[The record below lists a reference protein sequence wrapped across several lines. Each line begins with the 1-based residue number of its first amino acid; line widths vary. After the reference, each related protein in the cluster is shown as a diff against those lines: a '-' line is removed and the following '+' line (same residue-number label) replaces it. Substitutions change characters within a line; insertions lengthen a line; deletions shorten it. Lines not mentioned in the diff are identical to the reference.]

1 MYADNTAMYTSCKNV
16 TELKRVSNYD
26 LCNVSNWLARNK
38 LSLNV
43 AKTDLIIIGS
53 KQRLSRIN
61 DGELNVHI
69 NEPKL

>member
-16 TELKRVSNYD
+16 TELKRVSNND